1 METQAIATKP
11 VSEFNRHNPVCS
23 MRFIDLRGV
32 EALPPEPATG
42 TEDGGT
48 IHHGRREEACG
59 CRFAGRR
66 VCHDRSRHSFCERA
80 SVYTVLHLATF
91 KAVGEPPRLLC
102 QQPLWFHQP
111 PPDHV

>member
-1 METQAIATKP
+1 MFQPRDNGWGMDVYLFPFPSHPPQRKLFANTFRHDAREMSRFFKVMETQAIATKP

-48 IHHGRREEACG
+48 IHQG
-59 CRFAGRR
+59 R
-66 VCHDRSRHSFCERA
+66 VCQA
-80 SVYTVLHLATF
+80 
-91 KAVGEPPRLLC
+91 
-102 QQPLWFHQP
+102 
-111 PPDHV
+111 